1 MIFSTIYFFYSNS
14 YIRFFRT
21 LAKSIIHSFKKIFN
35 KKFQFLHYVFLDSAI
50 IDLLIMSTLFGVLDK
65 KIKEECHWTT
75 NKIGGGPVSPL
86 RYD

>member
-1 MIFSTIYFFYSNS
+1 M
-14 YIRFFRT
+14 
-21 LAKSIIHSFKKIFN
+21 
-35 KKFQFLHYVFLDSAI
+35 FLDSAI